1 MAAEFTFV
9 AGDERLEVRII
20 RVETS
25 SLEKE
30 NTGNWL
36 DSTVTVNIGAFT
48 GSFKAAFTTGD
59 LVTLDEQLRHG
70 LASKSGVVSFKN
82 TGGDLSLSVEFKNPA
97 NSILSGVI
105 QPHRLPQ
112 GVLQFRLD
120 IPRVALFRT
129 LQEVEDALREFPAR
143 NIHKSDATV

>member
-20 RVETS
+20 GFETS

-30 NTGNWL
+30 NAGNWL
-36 DSTVTVNIGAFT
+36 DSTITVNIGAFT

-59 LVTLDEQLRHG
+59 LITLDEQLRHG
-70 LASKSGVVSFKN
+70 LASKSGIVSFKN
-82 TGGDLSLSVEFKNPA
+82 TGGDLSFSVEFKHSANP
-97 NSILSGVI
+97 ILSGVI

-112 GVLQFRLD
+112 GVLHFRLD
-120 IPRVALFRT
+120 ISQAALFRT
-129 LQEVEDALREFPAR
+129 LQELEDALREFPAR
-143 NIHKSDATV
+143 NTHKSCATA

>member
-20 RVETS
+20 GFETS

-30 NTGNWL
+30 NAGDRL
-36 DSTVTVNIGAFT
+36 DSTITVNIGAFT

-59 LVTLDEQLRHG
+59 LITLDEQLRHG
-70 LASKSGVVSFKN
+70 LASKSGIVSFKN
-82 TGGDLSLSVEFKNPA
+82 TGGDLSFSVEFKHPA
-97 NSILSGVI
+97 NPILNGVI

-112 GVLQFRLD
+112 GVLHFRLD
-120 IPRVALFRT
+120 ISQAALFRT
-129 LQEVEDALREFPAR
+129 LQELEDALREFPAR
-143 NIHKSDATV
+143 NTHKSCATA